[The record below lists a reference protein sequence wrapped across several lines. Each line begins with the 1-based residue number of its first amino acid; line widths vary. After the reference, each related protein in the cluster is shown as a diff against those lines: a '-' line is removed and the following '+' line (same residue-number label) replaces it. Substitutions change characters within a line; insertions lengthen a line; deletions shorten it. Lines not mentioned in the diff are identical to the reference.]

1 MVHALAALVPP
12 LPSVRPPAA
21 GNEELYKALN
31 ADQERANKGE
41 GGDLDGIER
50 NLHASP
56 VTGHGDGDAA
66 AVQIGRASH
75 GSRSLGALAGIAQ
88 RHRWSGAPSLWVRG
102 LVNSLRGRFRES
114 MRDLHRYR
122 GDRIQ

>member
-1 MVHALAALVPP
+1 VVHALAALVPP

-56 VTGHGDGDAA
+56 VACHGDGDAA

-75 GSRSLGALAGIAQ
+75 GSRSLGAVAGIAQ
-88 RHRWSGAPSLWVRG
+88 RHRWSGSAYVA
-102 LVNSLRGRFRES
+102 FRMPGGNAIERS
-114 MRDLHRYR
+114 MRRIHRHCAHPTP
-122 GDRIQ
+122 